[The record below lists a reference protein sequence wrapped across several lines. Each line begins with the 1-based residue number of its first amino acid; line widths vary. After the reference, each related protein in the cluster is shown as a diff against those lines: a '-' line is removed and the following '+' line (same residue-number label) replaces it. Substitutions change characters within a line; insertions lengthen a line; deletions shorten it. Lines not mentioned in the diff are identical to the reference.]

1 MAFKKKILIT
11 PDIKI
16 KVNEEALTRSDK
28 TFIIAD
34 ALCDKMH
41 ENGSFFGLVLES
53 VLMYISKQTDTDF
66 EEVSDRFN
74 DYITALRK
82 KTLQAQDKRNKKY
95 FVRIQPDFT
104 VKN

>member
-41 ENGSFFGLVLES
+41 EKGGFFSLILES
-53 VLMYISKQTDTDF
+53 VLMYVSRQTDTDF
-66 EEVSDRFN
+66 EEVADRFN
-74 DYITALRK
+74 DFITLLRK
-82 KTLQAQDKRNKKY
+82 NTLQAQQKTNKKY
-95 FVRIQPDFT
+95 FVRIQPDLT